1 MAGEGARAWG
11 EACCRPVSLVGG
23 VTLRGGVSSVSAES
37 EAEAAGK
44 FARGSGTDRRLQRAR
59 RDFLHSISHVS
70 PCSSPAELEDSIA
83 AQPSTAPAPLDL
95 VEGGG
100 GERGGGRERELPALG
115 LWTLALFPS
124 APLVRPMAPLAP
136 PQTRETEGEGEFR
149 ACQ

>member
-70 PCSSPAELEDSIA
+70 PCSSPAELEDLIA

-100 GERGGGRERELPALG
+100 G
-115 LWTLALFPS
+115 
-124 APLVRPMAPLAP
+124 
-136 PQTRETEGEGEFR
+136 GEGGVHLRSE
-149 ACQ
+149 QPVG